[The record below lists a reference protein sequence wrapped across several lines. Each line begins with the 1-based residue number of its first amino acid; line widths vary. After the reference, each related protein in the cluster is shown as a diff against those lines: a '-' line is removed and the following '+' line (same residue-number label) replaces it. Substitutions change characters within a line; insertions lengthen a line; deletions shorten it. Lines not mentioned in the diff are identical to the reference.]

1 MCNPRSA
8 RRSRSAVVADWGRI
22 VLRVIP
28 LPRAWLLTS
37 ALLVGCVTGLVVAV
51 VTTVLVKASIRPD
64 LVVALVVGVPSSVGM
79 LTILLSWR
87 RWLTTVGAFIVA
99 MAPGWLGTLVL
110 IQAVSSG

>member
-8 RRSRSAVVADWGRI
+8 RRSRSAI
-22 VLRVIP
+22 VRLRPVMVLGVIP

-37 ALLVGCVTGLVVAV
+37 ALLVGCATGLVAAV

>member
-1 MCNPRSA
+1 MCNTRSA
-8 RRSRSAVVADWGRI
+8 RRSRSAVVAGPARI

-37 ALLVGCVTGLVVAV
+37 ALLVGCVTGLVAAV

-64 LVVALVVGVPSSVGM
+64 FVVALVVGVPGSVGM
-79 LTILLSWR
+79 LTILLSGR

-110 IQAVSSG
+110 IQVVSSG

>member
-8 RRSRSAVVADWGRI
+8 RRSRSAVVACLGRI

-37 ALLVGCVTGLVVAV
+37 ALLVGCVTGLVAAV

-79 LTILLSWR
+79 LTILLSGR

-110 IQAVSSG
+110 IQVVSSG

>member
-1 MCNPRSA
+1 
-8 RRSRSAVVADWGRI
+8 
-22 VLRVIP
+22 VIP

-37 ALLVGCVTGLVVAV
+37 ALLVGCVTGLVAAV

-79 LTILLSWR
+79 LTILLSGR

-110 IQAVSSG
+110 IQVVSGA